1 MPDRYQPIERLKARV
16 DYEPTDFF
24 ENNEDKRFDRLL
36 GGEAYVGDDPDGW
49 AGLEAESRAIINTNT
64 GDETWSEELGRE
76 DVLRPPDNPQLPL
89 VYPVQQIQS
98 VEIKRSRRDDFETLD
113 DYEYD
118 HTGHALVL
126 ARQSRTIKNGRSL
139 RPTNELLSTTKR
151 TTWMDVAVSVRVTYD
166 RGFNPV
172 PTDIQHIQVRLVNQA
187 LRQLKAEQ
195 TIAAANP
202 EQFAGV
208 SPDKDAVLTES
219 IRQRIDDLTPLGGA
233 TRAH

>member
-24 ENNEDKRFDRLL
+24 ENNEAKRFDRLL
-36 GGEAYVGDDPDGW
+36 GGEAYVGDDPEGW
-49 AGLEAESRAIINTNT
+49 AGLEAESRAIIETNT
-64 GDETWSEELGRE
+64 GDETWNEELERV
-76 DVLRPPDNPQLPL
+76 DTLRPPDNPQIPL
-89 VYPVQQIQS
+89 VYPIQQIRT
-98 VEIKRSRRDDFETLD
+98 VEIKRSQRDEWETLE

-118 HTGHALVL
+118 RTDHALVL
-126 ARQSRTIKNGRSL
+126 ARQSRTRKNGRSL

-166 RGFNPV
+166 RGFNPI

-208 SPDKDAVLTES
+208 SPDMDAVLTES